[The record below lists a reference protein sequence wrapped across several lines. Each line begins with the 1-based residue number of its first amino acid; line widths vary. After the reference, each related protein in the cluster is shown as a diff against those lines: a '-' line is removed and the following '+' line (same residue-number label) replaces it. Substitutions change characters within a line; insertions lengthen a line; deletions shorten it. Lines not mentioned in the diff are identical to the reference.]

1 MEDSRRVEPGGL
13 QRGRPRPL
21 ETILSA
27 ALLLATGAP
36 LRSRVEKIFPGG
48 FVVCVFDGPATLTNH
63 GSKLVVQV
71 QDSSTH
77 RWSGLPVRGNPASKR
92 WSRAFV
98 EADSSTD
105 ELHDGG
111 VLTIKPPVTVGFC
124 NFKGGKIDVEFPVE
138 SRQIKR

>member
-1 MEDSRRVEPGGL
+1 MRL
-13 QRGRPRPL
+13 
-21 ETILSA
+21 A

-36 LRSRVEKIFPGG
+36 LRAGIEKTFPSG
-48 FVVCVFDGPATLTNH
+48 FVVCVFDRPATISNH

-71 QDSSTH
+71 QDPRTH
-77 RWSGLPVRGNPASKR
+77 RWSSLPSKDEPASRR

-111 VLTIKPPVTVGFC
+111 VLTIKQPVTVGFG
-124 NFKGGKIDVEFPVE
+124 NFKGGEIDVEFSVAPK
-138 SRQIKR
+138 QIRRRPHAPPNQADQPDAR